1 MDSLGLY
8 HYSAGNQIN
17 EQAFKPNS
25 YYPDTVYRP
34 DNFILPAS
42 GFSGS
47 SGWED
52 QIGIPNPMYGWFKV
66 NVGCSNQLLASG
78 DISSPQTETNGLITL
93 ENGSTVDTSI
103 LRMPGEC
110 VDLTFED
117 VTVLSDPSNT
127 GPYYVE
133 GTMVSESPNQLF
145 YYPVF
150 LDQYAA
156 NQYDGALA
164 NTGSAINIS
173 GVSNTSPVVVT
184 TSSPH
189 GFSQGQ
195 PVSFLSIAPNI
206 NPLNGNTY
214 YVKPIDGNTNEF
226 SVYMNSNCTIPLNG
240 TSWTVSQQYVSGGTV
255 TSGIISSINRDI
267 GSGPYVDFIQTDA
280 PINRGNSGGP
290 LFNLD
295 GEVIGINSMIISQ
308 TGGSVGLGF
317 SIPSKTA
324 KLIVEQIISFGEAK
338 RGWLGVQIQDL
349 TPEFSESLGFDSTD
363 GAFVASVQ
371 PSSPAAKSNIQAGDI
386 IVEFNGNKISSFKD
400 LPKVVAETPIGSE
413 VPVSIWRNG
422 GLIEI
427 TVKIDELVEGGK
439 VANNKQGLYIE
450 KLDITLV
457 ELDQD
462 TSQSL
467 GLDPDLAGVLVKEVG
482 DKNENL
488 LPNDVIIQV
497 SSEKISDLNSF
508 EKMVKDSIKLQ
519 RDKLLLRVIREGN
532 EFWLI
537 NPFVVE

>member
-1 MDSLGLY
+1 VGDIVLAIGNPLGL
-8 HYSAGNQIN
+8 
-17 EQAFKPNS
+17 
-25 YYPDTVYRP
+25 
-34 DNFILPAS
+34 
-42 GFSGS
+42 
-47 SGWED
+47 
-52 QIGIPNPMYGWFKV
+52 
-66 NVGCSNQLLASG
+66 
-78 DISSPQTETNGLITL
+78 
-93 ENGSTVDTSI
+93 
-103 LRMPGEC
+103 
-110 VDLTFED
+110 
-117 VTVLSDPSNT
+117 
-127 GPYYVE
+127 
-133 GTMVSESPNQLF
+133 
-145 YYPVF
+145 
-150 LDQYAA
+150 
-156 NQYDGALA
+156 
-164 NTGSAINIS
+164 
-173 GVSNTSPVVVT
+173 
-184 TSSPH
+184 
-189 GFSQGQ
+189 
-195 PVSFLSIAPNI
+195 
-206 NPLNGNTY
+206 
-214 YVKPIDGNTNEF
+214 
-226 SVYMNSNCTIPLNG
+226 
-240 TSWTVSQQYVSGGTV
+240 GGTV

-537 NPFVVE
+537 NPFVVD